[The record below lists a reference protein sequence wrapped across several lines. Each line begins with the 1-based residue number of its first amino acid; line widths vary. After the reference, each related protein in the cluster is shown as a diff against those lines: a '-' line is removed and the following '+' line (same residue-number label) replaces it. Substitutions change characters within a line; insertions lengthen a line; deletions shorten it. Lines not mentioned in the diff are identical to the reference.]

1 MSIVDAELRK
11 KRYPHMMAQE
21 IRIWK
26 KFLKKHGQNFTKFK
40 YDVHVGRG
48 VGTVPGFTPVFQKMA
63 ITLTQKRIDVVAGRG
78 SDVWII
84 EIKDRAGMSAIG
96 QLLTYREL
104 YFKRFGFG
112 RVTGLIVVAESTD
125 PDVVEVLA
133 RFKIRIFIV

>member
-1 MSIVDAELRK
+1 MAAELRK
-11 KRYPHMMAQE
+11 KKYPHMMAQE

-26 KFLKKHGQNFTKFK
+26 KFLKKHGHNFTKYR

-48 VGTVPGFTPVFQKMA
+48 VGILPGFAPVLQQMA

-84 EIKDRAGMSAIG
+84 EIKERAGMSAIG

-112 RVTGLIVVAESTD
+112 RVSGLIVVAETTD
-125 PDVVEVLA
+125 PDVVDVLA
-133 RFKIRIFIV
+133 RFKIRLFLV